1 MLRPP
6 PPPPYAGLLGEG
18 RGAFPGHA
26 AARWRANLVG
36 PGGRSHVTPGTAAA
50 SQGTCPGKLY
60 GATRRMAPPAPHQ
73 LVGAGQQL
81 GLILFFGLGATPA
94 GDG

>member
-1 MLRPP
+1 MRAFWERDGERFQATRPP
-6 PPPPYAGLLGEG
+6 D
-18 RGAFPGHA
+18 GAQTSWALVA
-26 AARWRANLVG
+26 A
-36 PGGRSHVTPGTAAA
+36 SHVTPGTAAA
-50 SQGTCPGKLY
+50 SQGTCPGELY